1 MYPRDSAEYAP
12 VSTDIPAL
20 IVSGDM
26 DPITP
31 PPLAEA
37 IMPGFSNGTLV
48 VFPYTGHG
56 PLRSLECGG
65 DMLNSFFDDPMGE
78 LDLSCVDEVEAPE
91 FFVPLYTTSIATR
104 LALIAVEDK
113 KKLAGPVAWIGL
125 SIVISLFAF
134 FILSLGSMGRRIDKR
149 QPVDMPHA
157 RLATLLAASFST
169 LAIVIFAAAAGV
181 TADASEILLLFGMVP
196 WAWYGAVAGLL
207 AGLAGIAAI
216 GLTIRIRLQRSVPI
230 GTLVGFL
237 MTGLAAFGLS
247 TFLLYWDLT
256 PF

>member
-12 VSTDIPAL
+12 INTDIPAL
-20 IVSGDM
+20 IVAGDM
-26 DPITP
+26 DPVTP

-37 IMPGFSNGTLV
+37 ILPGFSNATFV

-65 DMLNSFFDDPMGE
+65 DMLNSFFDDPTAE
-78 LDLSCVDEVEAPE
+78 VDLSCVDEVEAPE
-91 FFVPLYTTSIATR
+91 FFVPLYTTRIATR
-104 LALIAVEDK
+104 MMLVAVEDK
-113 KKLAGPVAWIGL
+113 KKLIGPAAWGGL
-125 SIVISLFAF
+125 SIIISLFAF
-134 FILSLGSMGRRIDKR
+134 FILSLGSLGRRIDKR
-149 QPVDMPHA
+149 KPVDMPQA
-157 RLATLLAASFST
+157 RLAVWLAATFAM
-169 LAIVIFAAAAGV
+169 LAIVIFGAAAGV
-181 TADASEILLLFGMVP
+181 TANASEILLLFGMVP
-196 WAWYGAVAGLL
+196 WAWYGAVAGLI